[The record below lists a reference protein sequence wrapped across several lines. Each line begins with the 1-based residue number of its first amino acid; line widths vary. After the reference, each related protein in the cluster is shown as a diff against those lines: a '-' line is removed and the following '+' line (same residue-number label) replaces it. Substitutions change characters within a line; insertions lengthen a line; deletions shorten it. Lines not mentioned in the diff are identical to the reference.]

1 MTIEQQALEIVENW
15 YSKSIMIF
23 DTNGDLFK
31 GGIAFKSAI
40 QCAITEVEAIINY
53 AKPYTEH
60 IYDTDFFVSDVKHYQ
75 QILEH
80 LKQM

>member
-1 MTIEQQALEIVENW
+1 MTTIEQQALEIVEK
-15 YSKSIMIF
+15 YKKVILRHF
-23 DTNGDLFK
+23 TDLDSY
-31 GGIAFKSAI
+31 ITESAI
-40 QCAITEVEAIINY
+40 QCAITELEAIINY

-60 IYDTDFFVSDVKHYQ
+60 IYDTEFFVSDVKHYQ

>member
-1 MTIEQQALEIVENW
+1 MTIEQQALEIVEKW

-31 GGIAFKSAI
+31 GGITFKSAI
-40 QCAITEVEAIINY
+40 QCAITEVEAIIT
-53 AKPYTEH
+53 AFT
-60 IYDTDFFVSDVKHYQ
+60 FAGVSYLSEDYQ